1 MSPMR
6 KTHVSDKFV
15 RIYGEKVGKLPERV
29 QFGCSETHNA
39 RRGRRTGGRHW
50 GWPANGRRRSPG
62 HFDDRMGG
70 GEAISRST
78 WAQGPLLNNLI
89 RGGRWIVQCDM
100 RIEGMPQ
107 MHGRVNSRECGL
119 PDTRGDGNRRNLGV
133 WRDHHDLCHF
143 SFAWQKNGCYRDAR
157 SGRPLRGFST
167 RFWGAGMVKLVDT
180 PDLGS
185 GAARRGS
192 SSLSTRTK
200 KIAQSVAGSS
210 LACRRMRPQ
219 RNEIA

>member
-39 RRGRRTGGRHW
+39 RRGGG
-50 GWPANGRRRSPG
+50 PAGVIGVGR
-62 HFDDRMGG
+62 RMGG
-70 GEAISRST
+70 GGRQAISTIAWEEERSVEALGLKAVVEQSYT
-78 WAQGPLLNNLI
+78 PRLMDCAVRYAYRRHASDAWQL
-89 RGGRWIVQCDM
+89 
-100 RIEGMPQ
+100 
-107 MHGRVNSRECGL
+107 NSRECGL
-119 PDTRGDGNRRNLGV
+119 PDALAERNRPNLGV
-133 WRDHHDLCHF
+133 WCDHRDLCHF
-143 SFAWQKNGCYRDAR
+143 SFAWQKNRCYRDAR